1 MREKAMAELMTRRW
15 KKYRL
20 LLTTLLSVVSLG
32 AIYAGYSARISAV
45 ISSRLPSL
53 GSKSRSSTSQIH
65 GVSLQ
70 DVQAGDTTVKIS
82 SSAVMSQKEQI
93 IKEKSVT
100 PITTPHGIDNS
111 VEGQSFEISA
121 SIKQG
126 CKSDHIECPLVM
138 ASVGKM
144 VKEPRD
150 MDWAAKMEATIQSAF
165 DSQGSDKYVIR
176 NVECRTSICILEVEG
191 HVPEAT
197 NRYEGA
203 IVFSLRPHALTS
215 VREHDSSGA
224 SYRVELMDF
233 ERR

>member
-1 MREKAMAELMTRRW
+1 MELMRQVMTVTW
-15 KKYRL
+15 KKYRRVLTVL
-20 LLTTLLSVVSLG
+20 LIVVSLCVV
-32 AIYAGYSARISAV
+32 YVGYSARHSAAMSPRL
-45 ISSRLPSL
+45 SSIGAKFWGPTAPIL
-53 GSKSRSSTSQIH
+53 GS
-65 GVSLQ
+65 SLQ
-70 DVQAGDTTVKIS
+70 EVQAGDTLRKT
-82 SSAVMSQKEQI
+82 SSAPQN
-93 IKEKSVT
+93 EKAINEKAVS
-100 PITTPHGIDNS
+100 PITTSHRIDES
-111 VEGQSFEISA
+111 VRGQTFDISA

-165 DSQGSDKYVIR
+165 DSQGSGNYVIR

-203 IVFSLRPHALTS
+203 IVSSLRAHALTS